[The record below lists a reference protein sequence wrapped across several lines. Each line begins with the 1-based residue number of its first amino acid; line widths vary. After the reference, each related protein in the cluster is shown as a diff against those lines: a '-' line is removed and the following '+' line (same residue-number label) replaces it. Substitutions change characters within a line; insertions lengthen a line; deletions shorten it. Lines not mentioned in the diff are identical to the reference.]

1 MPIPVKCSC
10 GKSFSLK
17 DELAGKAVKCPA
29 CQNVI
34 KIPVPGKV
42 VASASPTAGKPAA
55 GQAAPKPPAAKGTP
69 AAKGP
74 SALPKAEL
82 EDLFAQEGF
91 QVKTGKTCP
100 NCFESAPKEAVL
112 CVKCGFHFE
121 TGSKI
126 EGHQTELDGEMSGA
140 AALKKAARDMEQSK
154 EMQEKLVGAGMP
166 IWMLGL
172 IFFILVSVTAVMVMV
187 VNISRREEEQK
198 VAFNAVATLL
208 ALIGGA
214 ITAVGAGAYLN
225 VLYRAFK
232 ESTKQGLLSLIPPYL
247 IYFGFSRFKVA
258 GKPLLLALAAL
269 GAGIGMLVAANIQN
283 R

>member
-34 KIPVPGKV
+34 KIPVPAKV
-42 VASASPTAGKPAA
+42 VATASPAAGRPAA
-55 GQAAPKPPAAKGTP
+55 GQAAPKPPAAKAAP
-69 AAKGP
+69 AP
-74 SALPKAEL
+74 PKSEL
-82 EDLFAQEGF
+82 DDLFAQEGF

-121 TGSKI
+121 TGAKI
-126 EGHQTELDGEMSGA
+126 EGHQTELDNEMSGA

-154 EMQEKLVGAGMP
+154 EMQEKLAGAGMP
-166 IWMLGL
+166 IWVLGL
-172 IFFILVSVTAVMVMV
+172 IFFVLVSVTGVMVTV

>member
-69 AAKGP
+69 AAKGA

-172 IFFILVSVTAVMVMV
+172 IFFTLVSVTGVMVTV

>member
-42 VASASPTAGKPAA
+42 VATASPAAGRPAA
-55 GQAAPKPPAAKGTP
+55 GQAAPKPPAAKAAP
-69 AAKGP
+69 AP
-74 SALPKAEL
+74 PKSEL
-82 EDLFAQEGF
+82 DDLFAQEGF

-121 TGSKI
+121 TGAKI
-126 EGHQTELDGEMSGA
+126 EGHQTELDNEMSGA

-154 EMQEKLVGAGMP
+154 EMQEKLAGAGMP
-166 IWMLGL
+166 IWVLGL
-172 IFFILVSVTAVMVMV
+172 IFFVLVSVTGVMVTV

>member
-42 VASASPTAGKPAA
+42 VASASPTGGNPAA
-55 GQAAPKPPAAKGTP
+55 GQAATKPPAAKGAP
-69 AAKGP
+69 AAKAA

>member
-42 VASASPTAGKPAA
+42 VATASPTAGKPAA
-55 GQAAPKPPAAKGTP
+55 AQPAAKPPAAKAP
-69 AAKGP
+69 P
-74 SALPKAEL
+74 PKAEL
-82 EDLFAQEGF
+82 DDLFAEEGF

-121 TGSKI
+121 TGAKV
-126 EGHQTELDGEMSGA
+126 EGHQTELDDEMSGT
-140 AALKKAARDMEQSK
+140 AALKKAARDMELSK
-154 EMQEKLVGAGMP
+154 QMQEKLVGAGMP

-172 IFFILVSVTAVMVMV
+172 IFFILVSVTGVMVTV

-214 ITAVGAGAYLN
+214 VTAVGAGAYLN

-247 IYFGFSRFKVA
+247 IYFGFSRFKAA
-258 GKPLLLALAAL
+258 GKPLLLALGAL
-269 GAGIGMLVAANIQN
+269 GVGIGMLVAANIQN

>member
-42 VASASPTAGKPAA
+42 VASASPTGGKPAA
-55 GQAAPKPPAAKGTP
+55 GQAATKPPAAKGAP
-69 AAKGP
+69 AAKAA

>member
-55 GQAAPKPPAAKGTP
+55 GQAAPKPPAAKAAP
-69 AAKGP
+69 AP
-74 SALPKAEL
+74 PKAEL
-82 EDLFAQEGF
+82 DDLFAQEGF

-121 TGSKI
+121 TGAKI
-126 EGHQTELDGEMSGA
+126 EGHQTELDGEISGA
-140 AALKKAARDMEQSK
+140 AALKKAAKDIELSK
-154 EMQEKLVGAGMP
+154 QMQEKLVGAGMP

-172 IFFILVSVTAVMVMV
+172 IFFILVSVTGVMVTV

>member
-42 VASASPTAGKPAA
+42 VATASPAAGRPAA
-55 GQAAPKPPAAKGTP
+55 GQAAPKPPAAKAAP
-69 AAKGP
+69 AP
-74 SALPKAEL
+74 PKSEL
-82 EDLFAQEGF
+82 DDLFAQEGF

-121 TGSKI
+121 TGAKI
-126 EGHQTELDGEMSGA
+126 EGHQTELDSEMSGA

-154 EMQEKLVGAGMP
+154 EMQEKLAGAGMP
-166 IWMLGL
+166 IWVLGL
-172 IFFILVSVTAVMVMV
+172 IFFVLVSVTGVMVTV

>member
-55 GQAAPKPPAAKGTP
+55 GQAAPKPPAAKGPP
-69 AAKGP
+69 AAKLAP
-74 SALPKAEL
+74 PKAEL

-172 IFFILVSVTAVMVMV
+172 IFFTLVSVTGVMVTV